1 MEQSV
6 ATTKKKMV
14 LVDFD
19 DTLITCDSMVTIL
32 KEEGWYWDA
41 ALWIAGVKIVLAK
54 VFRGDVYAA
63 RSAFKYILMQKYEK
77 LSNEKREHYFVL
89 LKKRLNSVVI
99 DGIQQIEADKIVV
112 ASASVRELIE
122 QVLDGVLK
130 VDVVVANERAD
141 YGSYSADTVGCKKQ
155 SAVIANEKAGFR
167 TCYGVEKARRFC
179 KAVPDYREYDI
190 YVFSDSYSDQPI
202 FELGFKNYLV
212 KDGLVEEI

>member
-89 LKKRLNSVVI
+89 LKKRLDSVVV
-99 DGIQQIEADKIVV
+99 DRIQQTGADKIVV
-112 ASASVRELIE
+112 ASASARELIE
-122 QVLDGVLK
+122 RVLDGVLK
-130 VDVVVANERAD
+130 VDVIVANEITTTAF
-141 YGSYSADTVGCKKQ
+141 T
-155 SAVIANEKAGFR
+155 
-167 TCYGVEKARRFC
+167 TCYGAEKARRFC
-179 KAVPDYREYDI
+179 EAVPDYEKYDI

-202 FELGFKNYLV
+202 FELGYKRYLV
-212 KDGLVEEI
+212 KEGLVEEI